1 MQEALE
7 VSYVRLEHLYV
18 HTLSSI
24 NGITTEASAV
34 FSFAFWVRIVDSVE
48 MVMSLKV
55 LAESV
60 NNIPV
65 DGDWQFL
72 QHASQLIFLDSNKGV
87 ADEALQL

>member
-55 LAESV
+55 LAERV

>member
-34 FSFAFWVRIVDSVE
+34 FSFAFWVRIVDNVE
-48 MVMSLKV
+48 MVISLKV

-60 NNIPV
+60 NNIPI
-65 DGDWQFL
+65 DCQFL
-72 QHASQLIFLDSNKGV
+72 QLAFQLIFIDSNKGV